1 MAKNAAKKAAP
12 VPGGG
17 VDMLRVSRWSLRE
30 FARDAKANVA
40 ILFGVALVP
49 ILIGVGVAVDYGRA
63 LVVRERMADA
73 ADAAALAIGS
83 WPGLD
88 EDQLTAK
95 AQQFF
100 DANYPE
106 TEIGTAGKINVQ
118 LAGDDIFV
126 TVSGSVPTTFMKLA
140 NFDSL
145 DVGFMNKITKKQ
157 RNIEVVLVLDT
168 TGSMGS
174 GGKLNAMKN
183 AAKKLVDTLFAGKS
197 TSDTLRIGLVPYSG
211 AVNIGTD
218 KLDSGWLN
226 KDTYTTSKCNVD
238 CFPWE
243 DLDKTNGISTLKL
256 YKEFPTTGL
265 RNRSWAGCVRERSG
279 GNGAYELTDDP
290 PSAGVSASLWVPY
303 FAPDEPDSGSF
314 SNDYISD
321 GSGNVTCNKGPT
333 SGSNANANKNQCR
346 TSKYENKNASGGG
359 PEYNCP
365 PAPITAMT
373 NVKSTIVSGIDA
385 LVANGYTVIPAGLLW
400 GWRVISPGDPFTEG
414 APYDDEKWVKAMVLL
429 TDGQNDVN
437 AGSNGFNESVYNA
450 FGYAKNGHLGN
461 TNGSN
466 AETTLN
472 NKVSTVCNS
481 IKARGIRL
489 YTIGFQVSG
498 STITNLLR
506 NCATEPDMY
515 YNSPSNQ
522 QLEVVFADIA
532 QGLSELRIAQ

>member
-1 MAKNAAKKAAP
+1 MF
-12 VPGGG
+12 
-17 VDMLRVSRWSLRE
+17 RVSRRSLQK
-30 FARDAKANVA
+30 FARDASGNVA
-40 ILFGVALVP
+40 ILFGVALIPLV
-49 ILIGVGVAVDYGRA
+49 LGVGVAVDYGRA
-63 LVVRERMADA
+63 LIVRERLADA

-88 EDQLTAK
+88 EDELSTK

-100 DANYPE
+100 DANYPA
-106 TEIGTAGKINVQ
+106 TEIGTAGKVNVH
-118 LAGDDIFV
+118 LAGDDISV
-126 TVSGSVPTTFMKLA
+126 TVSASMPTTFMKLA

-145 DVGFMNKITKKQ
+145 DVGVTNKITKKQ

-226 KDTYTTSKCNVD
+226 KDTYTTSKCSTD

-243 DLDKTNGISTLKL
+243 DLDQTSGISTLKL
-256 YKEFPTTGL
+256 YKEFPATGL
-265 RNRSWAGCVRERSG
+265 KNRSWAGCVRERSG

-290 PSAGVSASLWVPY
+290 PSSGVSASLWVPY
-303 FAPDEPDSGSF
+303 FAPDEPNNDFINNYVSNGSTSG
-314 SNDYISD
+314 
-321 GSGNVTCNKGPT
+321 VTCNKGPT
-333 SGSNANANKNQCR
+333 SGSNATLNKEQCS
-346 TSKYENKNASGGG
+346 TSKYKDKNASGGG

-365 PAPITAMT
+365 PAKITAMT

-400 GWRVISPGDPFTEG
+400 GWRAISPGDPFTEG
-414 APYDDEKWVKAMVLL
+414 ANYDDEKWVKAIVLL

-437 AGSNGFNESVYNA
+437 AGSNSFNESVYNA

-466 AETTLN
+466 AGATLN
-472 NKVSTVCNS
+472 TKTSTVCNG

-498 STITNLLR
+498 STITNLLK
-506 NCATEPDMY
+506 NCATEPDMF
-515 YNSPSNQ
+515 YNSPNNQ